1 MDVRIRHLGLEGYTA
16 VWSEMKRFTADR
28 DAGTRDELWVLEHR
42 PVYTLGLNGDPRH
55 LLRAG
60 GIDLVRSDRGGQITY
75 HGPGQLIVYT
85 LVDLGRKKLSV
96 RGLVSA
102 LERSVCGLLRQYGL
116 AGDLRRDAPG
126 VYIQECKIASLGL
139 RVRRGC
145 SYHGLSLNVDVD
157 LTPFSAINPCG
168 HEGLAVTRLADLG
181 VPVRCRETAAPLLM
195 HLMQELDYRG
205 FIG

>member
-1 MDVRIRHLGLEGYTA
+1 
-16 VWSEMKRFTADR
+16 
-28 DAGTRDELWVLEHR
+28 
-42 PVYTLGLNGDPRH
+42 
-55 LLRAG
+55 
-60 GIDLVRSDRGGQITY
+60 
-75 HGPGQLIVYT
+75 
-85 LVDLGRKKLSV
+85 
-96 RGLVSA
+96 
-102 LERSVCGLLRQYGL
+102 L

-157 LTPFSAINPCG
+157 LTPFGAINPCG